1 MISGVERLV
10 AFRYLRSKRQ
20 EGFISV
26 VAWFSLL
33 GIMLG
38 VATLI
43 IVMSVMNGF
52 RADLLGRIIGLNGHV
67 TVSAAEGRIDDAPSL
82 LSRLDGV
89 EGLDEAVAMVRGQVM
104 VSARGGT
111 GAAEIRGMSA
121 EDFATITPVREG
133 MYPGSQDGFGSDKG
147 VVIGYRLANRL
158 GLTVG
163 DRLTLIAPN
172 GILSQRGAV
181 PSMRGYQVAGIFRSR
196 NAEFDG
202 ATVFMSL
209 NAAQGFFQTEGAV
222 DAIDIAIADPF
233 RATAMAD
240 RVQELLGDDYET
252 TDWLRV
258 NRNFVN
264 ALQVERYAM
273 SFILSLIVV
282 VAAFNVIS
290 SQIMLAQ
297 DKAKGIAILRTMGT
311 TRASILRIFLITGS
325 SVGIIGTAAGGIL
338 GLALA
343 LNVDRIKGILDALS
357 DRFGQSGEVAFL
369 ANLPSVVDPMQV
381 ALTLVFAITIS
392 VGAAV
397 YPAWRAASFDPVMV
411 LRYE

>member
-1 MISGVERLV
+1 MFSGVERLV

-67 TVSAAEGRIDDAPSL
+67 TLSATEGRLQDAPEIL
-82 LSRLDGV
+82 DQLSNLPEV
-89 EGLDEAVAMVRGQVM
+89 QSAITMVRGQVM
-104 VSARGGT
+104 LSARGGT
-111 GAAEIRGMSA
+111 GAAEIRGMSLA
-121 EDFATITPVREG
+121 DFQSISAVQNG
-133 MYPGSQDGFGSDKG
+133 LFGSSLDGFGGDQG
-147 VVIGYRLANRL
+147 VVIGYRMANRM
-158 GLTVG
+158 GLAIG

-172 GILSQRGAV
+172 GIISQRGSV
-181 PSMRGYQVAGIFRSR
+181 PTMRAYTVSGIFRSR
-196 NAEFDG
+196 NTEFDSN
-202 ATVFMSL
+202 TVFMSIA
-209 NAAQGFFQTEGAV
+209 AAQAFFRTEGAV
-222 DAIDIAIADPF
+222 DAIDIAVSDPFQAAAIAD
-233 RATAMAD
+233 RIQTLVGEGY
-240 RVQELLGDDYET
+240 RT

-273 SFILSLIVV
+273 AFILSLIVV

-297 DKAKGIAILRTMGT
+297 DKARGIAILRTMGT
-311 TRASILRIFLITGS
+311 TRASILRIFLLTGS
-325 SVGIIGTAAGGIL
+325 SVGVIGTTVGGIL
-338 GLALA
+338 GLTLA
-343 LNVDRIKGILDALS
+343 LNVDAIRAGLENMS
-357 DRFGQSGEVAFL
+357 GRFGQSGEIAFL
-369 ANLPSVVDPMQV
+369 ANLPAQV
-381 ALTLVFAITIS
+381 EPLQVILTLIFALSIS
-392 VGAAV
+392 VGAAI
-397 YPAWRAASFDPVMV
+397 YPAWRAASFDPVAV